1 MYDIRNP
8 SVENYISQVADC
20 VHYYGSKI
28 IVDVSAGNQMEDVDV
43 VDGAADDLPPK
54 ELDHEVHIAEM
65 KPSRRAM
72 TEQDMEAHIQIAVD
86 KALYYQRMGF
96 DGGYLGLFQG
106 TYGNFLSG
114 EKNTRTDGYG
124 GSMENRAK
132 FPLRVLQSIRKAVG
146 PEFMLVLDINIAGYV
161 KNFSHIFKF

>member
-1 MYDIRNP
+1 MSNDKQREAFNWDEQHFPMYDVSNP

-28 IVDVSAGNQMEDVDV
+28 IVDVSAGNRMEDVDV

-65 KPSRRAM
+65 KPPRRAM

-86 KALYYQRMGF
+86 KALYYQA
-96 DGGYLGLFQG
+96 DGL
-106 TYGNFLSG
+106 
-114 EKNTRTDGYG
+114 
-124 GSMENRAK
+124 
-132 FPLRVLQSIRKAVG
+132 
-146 PEFMLVLDINIAGYV
+146 
-161 KNFSHIFKF
+161 